1 MSKLLTAL
9 FEFILDGS
17 RAKKTKTAVAAA
29 AVAGGAAYF
38 HPPVL
43 DAIKKWEGFRGKA
56 YVDIAGH
63 PTQGYGHTNMAGG
76 PKVDFSKIW
85 SEGFASDVLERD
97 LKQYWDGI
105 GKAVTVPLNTCQQ
118 SVLTM
123 WAYNIGVAAAR
134 KSSLVRELNQGHYDR
149 VPRKLLAW
157 NKARVNGKLTP
168 IRGLTNRRKDEGKL
182 WKTCK

>member
-1 MSKLLTAL
+1 MYNLLTKI
-9 FEFILDGS
+9 FEFFLDTQ
-17 RAKKTKTAVAAA
+17 RAKKTKILVATTAVAA
-29 AVAGGAAYF
+29 GTAYF

-43 DAIKKWEGFRGKA
+43 DSIKKWEGFRGAA
-56 YVDIAGH
+56 YIDLAGH

-76 PKVDFSKIW
+76 PKVDFNKIW
-85 SEGFASDVLERD
+85 TQEYATKILERD
-97 LKQYWDGI
+97 LKQYWDGV

-123 WAYNIGVAAAR
+123 WAYNVGVGAVR
-134 KSSLVRELNQGHYDR
+134 RSSLVRELNQGHYDR

-157 NKARVNGKLTP
+157 NKARVKGVLRP

-182 WKTCK
+182 WRTC